1 MNAESPSRFLFP
13 KALATALLALLVS
26 LFACRQDMHDQPRL
40 EPLEGNPFFADGR
53 SARPQVPGTI
63 ARGQLQTDKHFFAGR
78 SMEKGPEPALFPV
91 TEEELERTLVRLA
104 GGRLADTFPFPV
116 NRDMIDRGRA
126 RFEVFCSPC
135 HGRLGDGGGIV
146 VARGFRRPPAYHI
159 DRLREAPVGHFFD
172 VITRGLGAMTDFSDR
187 VPPSERWAIV
197 AYIRALQLS
206 QHAPLPDLPARVRE
220 EFQRRAP

>member
-1 MNAESPSRFLFP
+1 LNAESPARIVIRGT
-13 KALATALLALLVS
+13 LAAPLLALLAS
-26 LFACRQDMHDQPRL
+26 LCACRQDMHDQPRL

-53 SARPQVPGTI
+53 SARPRVPGTV
-63 ARGQLQTDKHFFAGR
+63 ARGQLQTDQHFFTGR
-78 SMEKGPEPALFPV
+78 SQEKTAEPALFPV

-104 GGRLADTFPFPV
+104 GGKPADTFPFPV
-116 NRDMIDRGRA
+116 NREMIDRGRG

-135 HGRLGDGGGIV
+135 HSRLGDGGGIV

-159 DRLREAPVGHFFD
+159 DRLRQAPVGHFFD

-187 VPPSERWAIV
+187 VPPADRWAIV
-197 AYIRALQLS
+197 AHIRALQLS
-206 QHAPLPDLPARVRE
+206 QHALLPELPARVRE